1 MYDYHHLLYTGT
13 YGEGQTGEA
22 YHKPDYL
29 ARQTVFPQ
37 SVDTESSSMS
47 CDFLMEIY
55 AAERTKT
62 LAFAVNCAR
71 SSSVLGALR
80 LISADPAR
88 SNG

>member
-13 YGEGQTGEA
+13 CGEGQTGEA
-22 YHKPDYL
+22 YHKPDYQV
-29 ARQTVFPQ
+29 RQTVFPQ
-37 SVDTESSSMS
+37 SVDTESSMS

-62 LAFAVNCAR
+62 LAFAVNCAPR
-71 SSSVLGALR
+71 IFASGRVTM
-80 LISADPAR
+80 ISADPAR

>member
-13 YGEGQTGEA
+13 CGEGQTGEA
-22 YHKPDYL
+22 YHKPDYP

-37 SVDTESSSMS
+37 SVDTESSMS

-71 SSSVLGALR
+71 RSSLLGAM
-80 LISADPAR
+80 ISADPAR